1 MTSLPADTSA
11 LMSAALE
18 SILYGFS
25 ILMFIGTV
33 WALTYKRR
41 MRDVNR
47 PVAVVTVLLLLVST
61 AHIIMTIIHVEN
73 GLVKYRDTWPG
84 GPAAFFT
91 DITEETYVIKHALY
105 ISQTVLAD
113 GLMIYRCYALWRS
126 VRVII
131 VPSLLWCAVAV
142 TGIRAVYGTSQ
153 ATSDPGDVFAIDV
166 EKWIVAFIVLTLT
179 SNLLCSGLLI
189 YRIWNIERRV
199 SKIRASNSTMMP
211 IVRVLVDAAVLYT
224 VMLLGLLICFLAEND
239 GESVLT
245 DIAVPVVSI
254 TFYMVIIRI
263 TTSCRHH
270 LSTASTSRTTEE
282 MEQRNMQQYQTK
294 SLEVHISR
302 CTQDDSTSTYKVG
315 DEDRPST
322 GIEEI

>member
-41 MRDVNR
+41 MREVNR
-47 PVAVVTVLLLLVST
+47 PVAVVAVLLLLVST
-61 AHIIMTIIHVEN
+61 AHIIMTLIHVEN

-126 VRVII
+126 IRVII
-131 VPSLLWCAVAV
+131 VPSFLWCAVVV

-166 EKWIVAFIVLTLT
+166 EKWIIAFIVLTLT

-224 VMLLGLLICFLAEND
+224 VMLLGLLICFLAESD

-270 LSTASTSRTTEE
+270 LSTASTSRTTE

-294 SLEVHISR
+294 SLEANISQ
-302 CTQDDSTSTYKVG
+302 CTQDDSASTYKVR
-315 DEDRPST
+315 DEERPST

>member
-25 ILMFIGTV
+25 ILMFIGTIR
-33 WALTYKRR
+33 ALTYKRR

-47 PVAVVTVLLLLVST
+47 PVTVVAALLLLVST

-131 VPSLLWCAVAV
+131 VPSLLWCAVVV

-153 ATSDPGDVFAIDV
+153 ATSDPGDVFVIDV
-166 EKWIVAFIVLTLT
+166 EKWIIAFIVLTLT
-179 SNLLCSGLLI
+179 SNFLCSGLLI

-245 DIAVPVVSI
+245 DLAVPVVSI

-270 LSTASTSRTTEE
+270 LPTANTSRTTE
-282 MEQRNMQQYQTK
+282 MEQQNMQQYQTK
-294 SLEVHISR
+294 SLEVHISQ
-302 CTQDDSTSTYKVG
+302 CTHDDNASTYKV
-315 DEDRPST
+315 DRPST

>member
-1 MTSLPADTSA
+1 MAGLPADTSA

-47 PVAVVTVLLLLVST
+47 PVAVVAVLLLLVST

-105 ISQTVLAD
+105 VSQTVLAD

-126 VRVII
+126 IRVII
-131 VPSLLWCAVAV
+131 VPSLLWCAVVA
-142 TGIRAVYGTSQ
+142 TGIRAVYGNSQ
-153 ATSDPGDVFAIDV
+153 ATSDPGDVFAIDL
-166 EKWIVAFIVLTLT
+166 EKWIIAFIVLTLIT
-179 SNLLCSGLLI
+179 NLLCSGLLI

-199 SKIRASNSTMMP
+199 SKIRVSNSTMMP
-211 IVRVLVDAAVLYT
+211 IVRVLVDAAALYT
-224 VMLLGLLICFLAEND
+224 VMLLGLLICFLTEND

-282 MEQRNMQQYQTK
+282 MEQRHMEQYQTK
-294 SLEVHISR
+294 SLEVHISQ
-302 CTQDDSTSTYKVG
+302 CTHDDSASTYKV
-315 DEDRPST
+315 DRPST
-322 GIEEI
+322 RIEEI

>member
-41 MRDVNR
+41 MRDINR
-47 PVAVVTVLLLLVST
+47 PVAVVAVLLLLVST
-61 AHIIMTIIHVEN
+61 AHIIMTIVHVEN

-91 DITEETYVIKHALY
+91 DVTEETYVIKHALY
-105 ISQTVLAD
+105 ISQTVIAD
-113 GLMIYRCYALWRS
+113 GLMIFRCYALWRS
-126 VRVII
+126 IRVII
-131 VPSLLWCAVAV
+131 VPSLLWCAVVV

-166 EKWIVAFIVLTLT
+166 EKWIIAFIVLTIT
-179 SNLLCSGLLI
+179 TNLLCSGLLI

-270 LSTASTSRTTEE
+270 LSTASTNRTTEE
-282 MEQRNMQQYQTK
+282 MEQRNMQQYQRK

-302 CTQDDSTSTYKVG
+302 CTRDDRVSTYKV
-315 DEDRPST
+315 DRPST